1 MIFIELWQCRIYDI
15 QIYLILFYCTLWILH
30 LFNFKRVMETLHQ
43 ASLLVPFFFPT
54 AFAHFV
60 SEFNIFIIFF
70 FFYFC
75 LCWVFAAGVGAT
87 LSLRCLGFSL
97 WWLLLLRSPGSRVCR
112 LQQLQFWALEH
123 RLSSFGAWVWLL

>member
-70 FFYFC
+70 FFTFVC
-75 LCWVFAAGVGAT
+75 AGSLLRGWGL
-87 LSLRCLGFSL
+87 LSRCVAWASPCGGFS
-97 WWLLLLRSPGSRVCR
+97 C
-112 LQQLQFWALEH
+112 
-123 RLSSFGAWVWLL
+123 